1 MSALAGCYL
10 LSLENGLDD
19 HAAAREAG
27 GDDPDGC
34 TRPEWNA
41 LALDVRAR
49 PVGFEIAR
57 CAVVMLDRMASF
69 EKDIHDVAPETWEVG
84 SSNGMEGDLR

>member
-1 MSALAGCYL
+1 MRLPGTRAGTIPT
-10 LSLENGLDD
+10 
-19 HAAAREAG
+19 AARGPSGMRSPEA
-27 GDDPDGC
+27 
-34 TRPEWNA
+34 
-41 LALDVRAR
+41 VRAR

-69 EKDIHDVAPETWEVG
+69 ETDIHDVVSETWEVG